1 MALVTFLHLYERA
14 RRVALSIIIGGAVA
28 AGIAL
33 GVSMCAAG
41 CGASV
46 SEYQRHTSECAERT
60 ARIIERRG
68 TTLEQDREDLAALRA
83 ECEAV
88 E

>member
-1 MALVTFLHLYERA
+1 MAYLTVLALYERA
-14 RRVALSIIIGGAVA
+14 RRLLISIILGGAVA

-33 GVSMCAAG
+33 GVATCAAG

-46 SEYQRHTSECAERT
+46 AEYQRHTATCRERAT
-60 ARIIERRG
+60 EIVEREG
-68 TTLEQDREDLAALRA
+68 TTHEQDVADLAALRA

>member
-1 MALVTFLHLYERA
+1 MAYLTILMVYERA
-14 RRVALSIIIGGAVA
+14 RRAIISIILGGAVA

-46 SEYQRHTSECAERT
+46 AEYRRHTSECAERV
-60 ARIIERRG
+60 AIILERED
-68 TTLEQDREDLAALRA
+68 TTREQDVADLAALRA